1 MALIT
6 RLARLWRADINALL
20 DRLEA
25 PDLVLAQAIRE
36 MEQALDGDRR
46 RLAHH
51 MRELDRLGPQE
62 AACTET
68 LGQAASALEDCLAE
82 GREDLARPLIRRR
95 LEGEREQRRLGQRR
109 AELEAESE
117 RARRRIAERESQL
130 ADLRARAAAYQGP
143 PRCRTR
149 IRSVVTVSPI
159 RDEDVEIHLLRAKR
173 QRGGAA

>member
-36 MEQALDGDRR
+36 MEQALDGERR
-46 RLAHH
+46 RLAHLTA
-51 MRELDRLGPQE
+51 ELARLGPQE
-62 AACTET
+62 AACAQT
-68 LGQAASALEDCLAE
+68 LGQAAAALEDCLAE

-95 LEGEREQRRLGQRR
+95 LEVEREQQRLGRRR
-109 AELEAESE
+109 AELEAELE
-117 RARRRIAERESQL
+117 RAGRRIAERESRL
-130 ADLRARAAAYQGP
+130 ADLRARAAAYEVPAAAPEEEP
-143 PRCRTR
+143 PCW
-149 IRSVVTVSPI
+149 SGFPI
-159 RDEDVEIHLLRAKR
+159 RDQDVEIHLLRAKR

>member
-36 MEQALDGDRR
+36 MEQALDADRR

-109 AELEAESE
+109 AELEAELE

-130 ADLRARAAAYQGP
+130 ADLRARAAAYQESATVPDEDPVGW
-143 PRCRTR
+143 
-149 IRSVVTVSPI
+149 TVSPI

-173 QRGGAA
+173 QRGGAE

>member
-25 PDLVLAQAIRE
+25 PDLVLAQAVRE
-36 MEQALDGDRR
+36 MEQALDGERR

-51 MRELDRLGPQE
+51 TRELDRLGAQE
-62 AACTET
+62 AACSET

-95 LEGEREQRRLGQRR
+95 LEGEREQRRLGLRR

-117 RARRRIAERESQL
+117 RTRRRIAERESQL
-130 ADLRARAAAYQGP
+130 VDLRARAAPYPGAAADLDEDP
-143 PRCRTR
+143 
-149 IRSVVTVSPI
+149 ISVCVSPI

>member
-25 PDLVLAQAIRE
+25 PDLVLAQAVRE

-46 RLAHH
+46 RLAHLG
-51 MRELDRLGPQE
+51 RELDRLGPQE
-62 AACTET
+62 VACSET

-95 LEGEREQRRLGQRR
+95 LEGEREQGRLGLRR
-109 AELEAESE
+109 AELEADSE
-117 RARRRIAERESQL
+117 RTRRRIAERESQL
-130 ADLRARAAAYQGP
+130 ADLRARGAPYQGSAAELDEDP
-143 PRCRTR
+143 LPSC
-149 IRSVVTVSPI
+149 VSPI
-159 RDEDVEIHLLRAKR
+159 REEDVEIHLLRAKR